1 MLVKSGVRTTVRRAL
16 TLLTV
21 LPMAVTFLASPI
33 TSAQEAPQQ
42 NVNNAANTLKVSPV
56 RSDVEIPA
64 GETKSVPI
72 IVTNL
77 TSQPITVR
85 PIENDFVA
93 GDERGTPSLILDE
106 NQYAPTHSLKRFMT
120 PLTNVTIP
128 ANEAKIVNVVITVP
142 EDAQAGG
149 YFGALRFAPVD
160 PNGGG
165 QVNLSASVASLILM
179 TVPGPTV
186 EKLELTDFKVLQDGK
201 SGSFFLT
208 PEDIVATV
216 RFQNK
221 GNIQLGPF
229 GKVTVTQGDNVV
241 YDVDFNDTNPR
252 EVVLPDSA
260 RRWDVPLEKLGAF
273 GYYTVTGVFTYG
285 STNQTFEVK
294 QSFWVIPLW
303 LIITA
308 IAVVVF
314 LIALAIFLFVFLR
327 NNKRR
332 RARRGLGNGRLR
344 RR

>member
-1 MLVKSGVRTTVRRAL
+1 MLVKSGVRANVRRILA
-16 TLLTV
+16 LLTV
-21 LPMAVTFLASPI
+21 LPMAVTFLASPLA
-33 TSAQEAPQQ
+33 SAQE
-42 NVNNAANTLKVSPV
+42 VNNAANTLKVSPV
-56 RSDVEIPA
+56 RTDISIPA
-64 GETKSVPI
+64 GETKSVEV

-77 TSQPITVR
+77 TSQPLTVR

-128 ANEAKIVNVVITVP
+128 ANESKIVNVVISVP
-142 EDAQAGG
+142 KDAQAGG

-160 PNGGG
+160 PSGGG

-179 TVPGPTV
+179 TVPGPAV
-186 EKLELTDFKVLQDGK
+186 ETLELTDFKILQDDK
-201 SGSFFLT
+201 TGSFFLT
-208 PEDIVATV
+208 PNDIIATV

-229 GKVTVTQGDNVV
+229 GKVTVTQGSTVV
-241 YDVDFNDTNPR
+241 YDVDFNDADPR

-260 RRWDVPLEKLGAF
+260 RRWDIPLDKIGTF

-303 LIITA
+303 MIITA
-308 IAVVVF
+308 IVVVVL

-327 NNKRR
+327 SNKRR

>member
-1 MLVKSGVRTTVRRAL
+1 MLVKSGVRANVRRVLA
-16 TLLTV
+16 LLTV
-21 LPMAVTFLASPI
+21 LPMAVTFLASPLA
-33 TSAQEAPQQ
+33 SAQD
-42 NVNNAANTLKVSPV
+42 VNNAANTLKVSPV
-56 RSDVEIPA
+56 RTDVEIPA
-64 GETKSVPI
+64 GETKSVEV

-160 PNGGG
+160 PDGGG

-179 TVPGPTV
+179 TVPGPAV
-186 EKLELTDFKVLQDGK
+186 ETLELTDFKILQDDK

-208 PEDIVATV
+208 PDGITTTV

-229 GKVTVTQGDNVV
+229 GKITVTQGDKVV
-241 YDVDFNDTNPR
+241 YDVDFNDNNPR

-260 RRWDVPLEKLGAF
+260 RRWDIPLDKIGTF

-303 LIITA
+303 MIITA
-308 IAVVVF
+308 IAVVVV

-327 NNKRR
+327 SNKRR